1 MSATH
6 ADLVACV
13 ERELKL
19 RIRVY
24 PRWVLA
30 RRISQEKADA
40 EIRMMGEVLKFLKE
54 HAPAP
59 MPPPQRDLFG
69 GGE

>member
-13 ERELKL
+13 ERELRL
-19 RIRVY
+19 RVRVY

-30 RRISQEKADA
+30 KRLSQEKAAA
-40 EIRMMGEVLKFLKE
+40 EIRLMETLPRNPTGKVLRRELKK
-54 HAPAP
+54 
-59 MPPPQRDLFG
+59 LV
-69 GGE
+69 